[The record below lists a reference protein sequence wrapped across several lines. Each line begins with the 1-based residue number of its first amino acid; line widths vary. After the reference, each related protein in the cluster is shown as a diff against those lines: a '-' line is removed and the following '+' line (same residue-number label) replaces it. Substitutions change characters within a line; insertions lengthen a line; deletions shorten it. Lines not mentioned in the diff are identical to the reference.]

1 MKTKDDILLEQA
13 YDQIKTLDHIEK
25 GLRVL
30 NDEDFEYIYDL
41 VLLKPEGS
49 NPVYPSREEATQA
62 ILKGFQTLKPKDQK
76 FIYSLATAKDTTP
89 HKDPQAEAEDLAY
102 QVFHRGLKTW

>member
-1 MKTKDDILLEQA
+1 MVLKNNMKTKDDILLEQA
-13 YDQIKTLDHIEK
+13 YDQIQTLDHIEK

-41 VLLKPEGS
+41 VLLKPEGEEWDGS

-76 FIYSLATAKDTTP
+76 FIYSLATAKGLTQHGDS
-89 HKDPQAEAEDLAY
+89 QAG
-102 QVFHRGLKTW
+102 F